1 MDSAKYQELLAKYL
15 NGDCSDEE
23 RALID
28 EWYASLDTEV
38 ELPATADEKKQL
50 LARNWQNL
58 SHRALKPKP
67 VKSLRFRPYWAA
79 AAVLAVLLGLGW
91 YFQIWK
97 TGDLPA
103 SQPVVSDAQ
112 PPFVERSNTGR
123 KPERVILTDGS
134 VVTLEPGS
142 KIRYPA
148 AFAAQNREVTLTGE
162 AFFEVQKNPNKPFLV
177 YSHDLITKVLGT
189 SFRIKANAANR
200 NITVS
205 VRTGRVSVY
214 SPALTTAAKPK
225 SDPETI
231 GVVLTPNQ
239 QVTYLNEEHRLVKT
253 LVEKPAMLIQK
264 AEIPSF
270 TFQNAP
276 ISVLMTALEKTYGV
290 DVVYDEEV
298 MSKCFITTSLEQED
312 LYDKLNIVCKL
323 LGASYKVIDAQ
334 IVISGP
340 GCP

>member
-23 RALID
+23 RELID
-28 EWYASLDTEV
+28 QWYASLDTEV
-38 ELPATADEKKQL
+38 KLPATADEKKQL
-50 LARNWQNL
+50 LARNWQDL
-58 SHRALKPKP
+58 SHRTLKSKP
-67 VKSLRFRPYWAA
+67 VRSLHFRPYWVA
-79 AAVLAVLLGLGW
+79 AAVLAVLMGLGW

-97 TGDLPA
+97 TATVPTLP
-103 SQPVVSDAQ
+103 SEVSEAK
-112 PPFVERSNTGR
+112 PAFLEKTNTSAL
-123 KPERVILTDGS
+123 PERIILSDRS

-148 AFAAQNREVTLTGE
+148 TFTGQNREVTLTGE
-162 AFFEVQKNPNKPFLV
+162 AFFEVQKNPHQPFLV
-177 YSHDLITKVLGT
+177 YSNDLITKVLGT
-189 SFRIKANAANR
+189 SFRIKSNSANR

-214 SPALTTAAKPK
+214 SPALATAAKTK

-239 QVTYLNEEHRLVKT
+239 QVTYLDLEHRLVKT
-253 LVEKPAMLIQK
+253 LVEKPVVLVQK
-264 AEIPSF
+264 AELPTF
-270 TFQNAP
+270 TFQNTP
-276 ISVLMTALEKTYGV
+276 ISVLMTAIEKTYGV

-298 MSKCFITTSLEQED
+298 MSNCFITTSLEQED
-312 LYDKLNIVCKL
+312 LYDKLNIICKL

-340 GCP
+340 GCQ

>member
-28 EWYASLDTEV
+28 QWYASLDTEV
-38 ELPATADEKKQL
+38 GLPSTAEEKKQL
-50 LARNWQNL
+50 LARNWQDL
-58 SHRALKPKP
+58 SQRTLKTTP
-67 VKSLRFRPYWAA
+67 VKQINFRPYWAV
-79 AAVLAVLLGLGW
+79 AAVLAVLIGIGW

-97 TGDLPA
+97 TADLPA
-103 SQPVVSDAQ
+103 PRPVISEVK
-112 PPFVERSNTGR
+112 PPFIERINTSAT
-123 KPERVILTDGS
+123 PERVILSDQS
-134 VVTLEPGS
+134 IVTLEPGS
-142 KIRYPA
+142 KIRYPVH
-148 AFAAQNREVTLTGE
+148 FAAQKREVTLTGE
-162 AFFEVQKNPNKPFLV
+162 AFFEVQKNPSKPFLV
-177 YSHDLITKVLGT
+177 YSHDVITKVLGT
-189 SFRIKANAANR
+189 SFRIKANSTNR

-214 SPALTTAAKPK
+214 SPALATAAKPR

-239 QVTYLNEEHRLVKT
+239 QVTYLDLEHRLVKT
-253 LVEKPAMLIQK
+253 LVEKPVILVQK
-264 AEIPSF
+264 AELPTF
-270 TFQNAP
+270 TFQNSP
-276 ISVLMTALEKTYGV
+276 ISVLMTAIEKTYGV

-298 MSKCFITTSLEQED
+298 MSNCFITTSLEQEN
-312 LYDKLNIVCKL
+312 LYDKLNIICKL

-340 GCP
+340 GCR

>member
-23 RALID
+23 RALLD
-28 EWYASLDTEV
+28 EWYASLDTEI
-38 ELPATADEKKQL
+38 ELPATADDKKQL
-50 LARNWQNL
+50 LARNWQSL
-58 SHRALKPKP
+58 SDRTLKTKP
-67 VKSLRFRPYWAA
+67 VKRIGFRPYWAA
-79 AAVLAVLLGLGW
+79 AAVLAVLIGVGW
-91 YFQIWK
+91 FFQIWK
-97 TGDLPA
+97 TADLPTR
-103 SQPVVSDAQ
+103 QPIVAEAKQS
-112 PPFVERSNTGR
+112 FIERANTSS
-123 KPERVILTDGS
+123 KPEQVTLSDQS

-148 AFAAQNREVTLTGE
+148 TFAAHNREVTLTGE
-162 AFFEVQKNPNKPFLV
+162 AFFDVQKNPNKPFLV

-189 SFRIKANAANR
+189 SFRIKANSANR

-214 SPALTTAAKPK
+214 SPALATAAKPK

-253 LVEKPAMLIQK
+253 LVEKPVVLVQK
-264 AEIPSF
+264 AELPTF

-276 ISVLMTALEKTYGV
+276 ISVLMTAIEKTYGV

-312 LYDKLNIVCKL
+312 LYDKLGIICKL

>member
-28 EWYASLDTEV
+28 QWYASLDTEV

-50 LARNWQNL
+50 LARNWQGL
-58 SHRALKPKP
+58 SQRTLKTKP
-67 VKSLRFRPYWAA
+67 VKQINFRPYWAA
-79 AAVLAVLLGLGW
+79 AAVLAVVMGLGW
-91 YFQIWK
+91 YFRVWK
-97 TGDLPA
+97 TATVPTQPFGISEAKPA
-103 SQPVVSDAQ
+103 
-112 PPFVERSNTGR
+112 FLEKTNTSAR
-123 KPERVILTDGS
+123 PERITLSDQS
-134 VVTLEPGS
+134 IVTLEPGS

-148 AFAAQNREVTLTGE
+148 TFTGQNREVTLTGE
-162 AFFEVQKNPNKPFLV
+162 AFFEVQKNPHQPFLV
-177 YSHDLITKVLGT
+177 YSNDLITKVLGT
-189 SFRIKANAANR
+189 SFRVKANAANR

-214 SPALTTAAKPK
+214 SPTLATTARPK

-239 QVTYLNEEHRLVKT
+239 QVTYLDLEHRLVKT
-253 LVEKPAMLIQK
+253 LVEKPAVLVQK
-264 AEIPSF
+264 TELPTF

-276 ISVLMTALEKTYGV
+276 ISVLMTAIEKTYGV

-298 MSKCFITTSLEQED
+298 MGNCFITTSLEQED
-312 LYDKLNIVCKL
+312 LYDKLNIICKL

>member
-28 EWYASLDTEV
+28 QWYASLDAEV
-38 ELPATADEKKQL
+38 DLPVTVDEKKQL
-50 LARNWQNL
+50 LARNWQDL
-58 SHRALKPKP
+58 SQRTLKSKP
-67 VKSLRFRPYWAA
+67 VRPLHFRPYWAA
-79 AAVLAVLLGLGW
+79 AAVLAVLMGLGW

-97 TGDLPA
+97 TTSVPT
-103 SQPVVSDAQ
+103 QPFEISDAK
-112 PPFVERSNTGR
+112 PAFLEKTNTSAL
-123 KPERVILTDGS
+123 PERITLSDKS
-134 VVTLEPGS
+134 IVTLEPGS

-148 AFAAQNREVTLTGE
+148 TFTGQNREVTLTGE
-162 AFFEVQKNPNKPFLV
+162 AFFEVQKNPHQPFLV
-177 YSHDLITKVLGT
+177 YSNDLITKVLGT

-214 SPALTTAAKPK
+214 SPTLATVAKTK

-239 QVTYLNEEHRLVKT
+239 QVTYLDLEHRLVKT
-253 LVEKPAMLIQK
+253 LVEKPVVLVQK
-264 AEIPSF
+264 AELPTF
-270 TFQNAP
+270 TFQNTP
-276 ISVLMTALEKTYGV
+276 ISVLMTAIEKTYGV

-298 MSKCFITTSLEQED
+298 MSNCFITTSLEQED
-312 LYDKLNIVCKL
+312 LYDKLNIICKL

-340 GCP
+340 GCQ

>member
-15 NGDCSDEE
+15 NGDCSEEE
-23 RALID
+23 RELID
-28 EWYASLDTEV
+28 QWYASLDTEV
-38 ELPATADEKKQL
+38 ELPATAEAKKQL
-50 LARNWQNL
+50 LARNWQGLAN
-58 SHRALKPKP
+58 RTLKTKP
-67 VKSLRFRPYWAA
+67 VRRIDFRPYWAV
-79 AAVLAVLLGLGW
+79 AAVVAVLLGIGW
-91 YFQIWK
+91 YF
-97 TGDLPA
+97 LVA
-103 SQPVVSDAQ
+103 STDRVATP
-112 PPFVERSNTGR
+112 SNVISAVKPLLIEKINTTS
-123 KPERVILTDGS
+123 KPERVILSDRS

-148 AFAAQNREVTLTGE
+148 TFAARNREVTLTGE
-162 AFFEVQKNPNKPFLV
+162 AFFEVEKNPNQPFLV
-177 YSHDLITKVLGT
+177 YSNDLITKVLGT
-189 SFRIKANAANR
+189 SFRIKANLANR

-214 SPALTTAAKPK
+214 SPVLTTAAKPK

-239 QVTYLNEEHRLVKT
+239 QVTYLNQEHRLVKT
-253 LVEKPAMLIQK
+253 LVEKPAILVQK
-264 AEIPSF
+264 AELPAF
-270 TFQNAP
+270 TFQNTR
-276 ISVLMTALEKTYGV
+276 ISVLMTAIEKTYGV
-290 DVVYDEEV
+290 DIVYDEEV

-312 LYDKLNIVCKL
+312 LYDKLNIICKL